1 MMAPKQ
7 LLLVLDN
14 CEHLLGATAR
24 LVTRIEQACPDVS
37 VLATSREGLAVEGEK
52 SIALPPLAAGEPG
65 DAIERLVH
73 TDAVSLFVERA
84 RRAKADFDLA
94 GRNAR
99 AVVEVCHR
107 LDGVPL
113 AIELAAARVIALS
126 PAELAQRLERR
137 FHVLSGGRR
146 GAVERHATLRAAI
159 DWSFDLLSGAEQR
172 LLARMAVF
180 SGGCTLAAIE
190 EICSG
195 DPVESEDVLDLVTS
209 LVARSLVVAEDR
221 GLATRYRLLETIRQY
236 AEERLAETDEADTLL
251 MRHARFYADLSV
263 TAGENSYGPDQIAS
277 AKLVSPER
285 DNIRVAFATALDVR
299 DAALAVR
306 LVANHPQAQSH
317 AVTPMGAVLAL
328 PTARV
333 IDLAEASKQPGF
345 PRVLIVGPC

>member
-1 MMAPKQ
+1 M
-7 LLLVLDN
+7 
-14 CEHLLGATAR
+14 
-24 LVTRIEQACPDVS
+24 
-37 VLATSREGLAVEGEK
+37 
-52 SIALPPLAAGEPG
+52 
-65 DAIERLVH
+65 
-73 TDAVSLFVERA
+73 
-84 RRAKADFDLA
+84 
-94 GRNAR
+94 
-99 AVVEVCHR
+99 
-107 LDGVPL
+107 DGVPL
-113 AIELAAARVIALS
+113 AIELAAARVIALT

-236 AEERLAETDEADTLL
+236 AEERLAETDEAETLL

-277 AKLVSPER
+277 AKLVSLER